1 MCGIIWHYRYRKW
14 SHILSL
20 FIIISSSLLSYC
32 DFSAHS
38 FLLLDT
44 VSNHNYKEPIDIYS
58 DMIKGYIYGNY
69 GNTQKVVWNYW
80 L

>member
-1 MCGIIWHYRYRKW
+1 MQNYLA
-14 SHILSL
+14 LSL
-20 FIIISSSLLSYC
+20 QKMKSHPVFIIISSSLLSYC

-69 GNTQKVVWNYW
+69 GSTQKVV
-80 L
+80 